1 MEKGRGSGRRC
12 KSLGGE
18 AISASTNAGRRIQA
32 DPALRPT
39 ALEVSM
45 TTSAE
50 TSQDAARVQIEG
62 ELTIYTVTELAARI
76 LPQVGTAARLDVD
89 LSQVTE
95 MDGAGLQLLAVIQRE
110 AEKNGTAL
118 HMTGQSKAV
127 TETFELC
134 NPGVVL

>member
-1 MEKGRGSGRRC
+1 MT
-12 KSLGGE
+12 L
-18 AISASTNAGRRIQA
+18 SAQTTD
-32 DPALRPT
+32 DP
-39 ALEVSM
+39 
-45 TTSAE
+45 
-50 TSQDAARVQIEG
+50 ARVQIDG

-76 LPQVGTAARLDVD
+76 LPQIGSAARMEVD

-110 AEKNGTAL
+110 AGKAGTAL

-127 TETFELC
+127 TEAFELC